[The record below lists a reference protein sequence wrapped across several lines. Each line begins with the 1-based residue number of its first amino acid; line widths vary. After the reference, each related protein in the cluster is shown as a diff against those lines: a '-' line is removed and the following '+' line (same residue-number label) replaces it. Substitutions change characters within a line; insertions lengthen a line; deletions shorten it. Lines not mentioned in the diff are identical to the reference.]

1 MTIARRNLLWPLLI
15 AALGV
20 AWLLIA
26 VDAIPDAVG
35 DLLVRA
41 WPALLILIGLDALL
55 GRRRVV
61 LGGRSV
67 SLSGVSFAVVLAL
80 VGAVIWLAYQK
91 QADTLRTDQT
101 QSFSQPLPD
110 DIGQVEVI
118 AALQRT
124 AVSVGPGDPAARTLA
139 ADYTGSRDSVVSMTW
154 ETSAG
159 TGTLTITESAGDA
172 IPRLESY
179 GRAALDVRLPQDAS
193 ISLLRFASTAGGGTL
208 DLETLRVERVEANLA
223 GGSLVL
229 TLPSEGALS
238 GRLQVAGGDIEL
250 RVPPGVALTV
260 SLAEDSGE
268 PVYVYDEF
276 KYDLLRDG
284 TLKQENTEEF
294 QAGLTIWLRSGATL
308 RVTDLP

>member
-20 AWLLIA
+20 AWLLIT

-61 LGGRSV
+61 LAGRSV
-67 SLSGVSFAVVLAL
+67 SLSGVSFIVVLLL

-101 QSFSQPLPD
+101 QVFSQPLSD
-110 DIGQVEVI
+110 DIDQVEVI
-118 AALQRT
+118 AVLQRT
-124 AVSVGPGDPAARTLA
+124 AVSVGPGDPVAPVLA
-139 ADYTGSRDSVVSMTW
+139 AEYTGSRDSVVSMDW
-154 ETSAG
+154 ETRAG
-159 TGTLTITESAGDA
+159 TGALSITESAGDA

-179 GRAALDVRLPQDAS
+179 GRAALNVKLPQDAT
-193 ISLLRFASTAGGGTL
+193 ISLLRFASAAGGGIL
-208 DLETLRVERVEANLA
+208 DLETLRVERVEVNLA

-229 TLPSEGALS
+229 TLPAEGALS

-268 PVYVYDEF
+268 PAYIYDEF

-294 QAGLTIWLRSGATL
+294 QAGLTVWLRSGATL

>member
-139 ADYTGSRDSVVSMTW
+139 ADHTGSRDSVVSMTW